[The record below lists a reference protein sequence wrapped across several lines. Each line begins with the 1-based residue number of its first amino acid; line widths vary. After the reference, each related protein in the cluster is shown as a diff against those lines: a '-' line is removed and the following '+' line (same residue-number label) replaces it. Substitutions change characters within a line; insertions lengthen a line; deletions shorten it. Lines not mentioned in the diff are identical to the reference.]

1 MMSVK
6 STIMGLFPQIVP
18 FLKEE
23 LMQWLRQTVFE
34 YLRELFRADIIR
46 THDPVANQFD
56 SSLTIRPNIHFS
68 LYIQFLHTRRIKNTF
83 AQALDVELFHV
94 SREGLMAESD
104 EEWEEAKKVN
114 ARLIEL
120 GETPV
125 VAIQEYPVITDI
137 KEMLEYDCKDAAEAL
152 PMMSK
157 SLAMFDD
164 DYVTKNMIQQFIVD
178 EQEHF
183 NWVRQHLN
191 LIEEIGYEN
200 YLIEQLGE

>member
-1 MMSVK
+1 MTKVE
-6 STIMGLFPQIVP
+6 L
-18 FLKEE
+18 LKEFAKGWFGNS
-23 LMQWLRQTVFE
+23 QQ
-34 YLRELFRADIIR
+34 
-46 THDPVANQFD
+46 H
-56 SSLTIRPNIHFS
+56 SIH
-68 LYIQFLHTRRIKNTF
+68 
-83 AQALDVELFHV
+83 AQMLKQRGFGKLGDKI
-94 SREGLMAESD
+94 MAESD

-125 VAIQEYPVITDI
+125 VAIVEYPVITDI
-137 KEMLEYDCKDAAEAL
+137 KEMLEYDCKDSAQAL
-152 PMMSK
+152 PEMSK